1 MRRAVALISV
11 VMLMPGPARSDT
23 ARDLATLLDAPI
35 EKVSQAVA
43 DIDRCADRQPGA
55 GATAF
60 RGLIDEAAAFAAGE
74 TLPGTRELLAD
85 FTRQIV
91 SQLAVGSG
99 CTALADLWDRKDP
112 WLRMLPEA
120 GIGLSQADIEATER
134 LEALGRPLWDNAPT
148 TTARSR
154 LLALWDSFDPEDDQ
168 VVLLWLTRLNAWAP
182 AVEEAWEDLDA
193 DARVLST
200 RVAFDTLLPDA
211 EDLEIILGHDD
222 LGSWIGG
229 RYFLSGH
236 ADLARFEGVTSLAKA
251 GYFGGSYYST
261 LADSYR
267 MAIDTMTYMGNS
279 MASMGLLFDMMDM
292 NTQY

>member
-11 VMLMPGPARSDT
+11 VMLVAGPTRADT
-23 ARDLATLLDAPI
+23 ARDLAVLIDAPI
-35 EKVSQAVA
+35 EDVRQAVA
-43 DIDRCADRQPGA
+43 AIDRCAASQPDTRA
-55 GATAF
+55 NAF

-74 TLPGTRELLAD
+74 TLLGTRELLTD

-91 SQLAVGSG
+91 SQLAVDSG
-99 CTALADLWDRKDP
+99 CTALVDLWDSSDP
-112 WLRMLPEA
+112 WVRTLPEA
-120 GIGLSQADIEATER
+120 GIGLSRADIDATER
-134 LEALGRPLWDNAPT
+134 LEALGRPLWDSVPT
-148 TTARSR
+148 AAARDR

-193 DARVLST
+193 DARILST

-211 EDLEIILGHDD
+211 ADLEVILGHDD

-229 RYFLSGH
+229 RYFFSGH
-236 ADLARFEGVTSLAKA
+236 ADLERFEGVTSLAKA

-261 LADSYR
+261 LAESYR

-292 NTQY
+292 NAQY